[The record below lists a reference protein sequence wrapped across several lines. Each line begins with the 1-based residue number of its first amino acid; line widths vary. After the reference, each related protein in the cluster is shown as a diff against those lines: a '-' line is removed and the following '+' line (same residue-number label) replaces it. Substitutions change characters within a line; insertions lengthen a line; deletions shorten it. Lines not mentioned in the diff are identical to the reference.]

1 VSGYYDDKLAA
12 ARLRR
17 AYEIASPRVRRYLAA
32 ELEYVLSRLGP
43 GDVALELG
51 CGYGRVLGP
60 LAARARL
67 AVGVDTS
74 FASLALARE
83 ELALY
88 ENVRL
93 TNADAARLGCRDN
106 VFDVVACIQ
115 NGISAFHVDPGELVA
130 EAVRVTRPGGTVF
143 FSSYAEAFWEE
154 RLAWFEAQ
162 AAEGLVGE
170 IDYERTGGGVIVC
183 RDGFTA
189 TTFAPE
195 AFRGL
200 AASLGLK
207 ARVEEVDASS
217 VFCEIA
223 KPS

>member
-1 VSGYYDDKLAA
+1 MAGYYDDKLAA

-17 AYEIASPRVRRYLAA
+17 VYEFASPRVLRYLAA
-32 ELEYVLSRLGP
+32 ELDYVRGRLEP

-67 AVGVDTS
+67 VVGVDTS
-74 FASLALARE
+74 FANLALARD
-83 ELALY
+83 ELASRA
-88 ENVRL
+88 NVKL
-93 TNADAARLGCRDN
+93 LQADAARLGMRDG
-106 VFDVVACIQ
+106 VVDVVACVQ

-130 EAVRVTRPGGTVF
+130 EAVRVVKPGGTVL

-162 AAEGLVGE
+162 AAEGLLGE
-170 IDYERTGGGVIVC
+170 IDYERTGAGVIVC

-189 TTFAPE
+189 TTFGPE
-195 AFRGL
+195 DFLVL
-200 AASLGLK
+200 AASLGVE
-207 ARVEEVDASS
+207 ARVEEVDGSS
-217 VFCEIA
+217 LFCEIA
-223 KPS
+223 KPI